1 MWCNTMGYYA
11 AVKKNEGNHIFTNVK
26 RPPIQTINKLQNM
39 NILMSFIKKERKKK
53 TMKVYPGLS
62 KMRGM
67 FWICTIHTIVASHP

>member
-11 AVKKNEGNHIFTNVK
+11 AVKKNEGNHILTNVK
-26 RPPIQTINKLQNM
+26 RPPNQTINKQTAEHEHFDA
-39 NILMSFIKKERKKK
+39 IYKEKK

-67 FWICTIHTIVASHP
+67 FWICTVHTIVASHP